1 MWHDACLILGWAEG
15 GRIMDLWYA
24 LAIRDTQHLNEETA
38 ALLEDAEALALASD
52 EEDEEGQ

>member
-1 MWHDACLILGWAEG
+1 
-15 GRIMDLWYA
+15 MDLWYA